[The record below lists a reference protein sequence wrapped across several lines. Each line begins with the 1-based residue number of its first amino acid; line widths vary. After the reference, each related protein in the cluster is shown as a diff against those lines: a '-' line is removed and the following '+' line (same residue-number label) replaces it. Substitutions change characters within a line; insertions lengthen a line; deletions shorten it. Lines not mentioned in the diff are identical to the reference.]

1 VPGLHNKD
9 SPLGLAELLILNL
22 RFREGILLGLG
33 DRVLVHIRLVL
44 GLLDGLLNVC
54 GNLGHMWDFPRLG
67 LRCVRIV
74 DFGLVLVVGLVV
86 CYMLDVTLVLAPVLV
101 VVVMV
106 TAWCR

>member
-1 VPGLHNKD
+1 
-9 SPLGLAELLILNL
+9 
-22 RFREGILLGLG
+22 
-33 DRVLVHIRLVL
+33 
-44 GLLDGLLNVC
+44 
-54 GNLGHMWDFPRLG
+54 MWDFPRLG

-74 DFGLVLVVGLVV
+74 DFGLVMVVGLVV